1 MFSLILIASCTQ
13 KPRYVENLLVAAKIR
28 EKERDRV
35 YERKLLKERL
45 EEDKLLG
52 IDSEETTKFMT
63 SAYKEKLLEDQKWK
77 YEEKLIEEVDKR
89 TNAENKGMH
98 GFYANLL
105 TKNISMGGNVAEN
118 AISAYTAGSLRQQK
132 VLPTSTNKTTDDT
145 PTKVPNMLEA
155 NEQSSNIYPNVKP
168 TTTNKQIH
176 EDIDDHRAPKLES
189 KQSADSKQSKEKAVI
204 AAKERYLARKRSVEA
219 AEL

>member
-1 MFSLILIASCTQ
+1 
-13 KPRYVENLLVAAKIR
+13 
-28 EKERDRV
+28 V

-52 IDSEETTKFMT
+52 INSEETTKFMT

-132 VLPTSTNKTTDDT
+132 VLPTGSSSMNTATDDLI
-145 PTKVPNMLEA
+145 PKKNLQGEEHNLE
-155 NEQSSNIYPNVKP
+155 SSNRFPAENGNVNGTK
-168 TTTNKQIH
+168 NKKVH
-176 EDIDDHRAPKLES
+176 EDRSVPLQSKES
-189 KQSADSKQSKEKAVI
+189 SDSKQSKEKAVN
-204 AAKERYLARKRSVEA
+204 AAKERYLARKRSAES

>member
-1 MFSLILIASCTQ
+1 MGS
-13 KPRYVENLLVAAKIR
+13 LLVTAKIR

-52 IDSEETTKFMT
+52 INSEETTKFMT

-89 TNAENKGMH
+89 TNAENKGML

-132 VLPTSTNKTTDDT
+132 VLPTGSSSINTATEDPMPRKNLQTEVHNQESSSRFPTDNGNVNDTKNK
-145 PTKVPNMLEA
+145 KV
-155 NEQSSNIYPNVKP
+155 NEENEDRRVPQQSK
-168 TTTNKQIH
+168 
-176 EDIDDHRAPKLES
+176 ES
-189 KQSADSKQSKEKAVI
+189 SDSKQSKEKAVN
-204 AAKERYLARKRSVEA
+204 AAKERYLARKRSAES